1 MPTKLLILNDVSANA
16 LLCVVA
22 LGMMLNHI
30 GLYYFAFK
38 QTKGCSVFFNIL
50 FKERGMNVQ

>member
-38 QTKGCSVFFNIL
+38 QTKGCFVFLISFSK
-50 FKERGMNVQ
+50 KEG